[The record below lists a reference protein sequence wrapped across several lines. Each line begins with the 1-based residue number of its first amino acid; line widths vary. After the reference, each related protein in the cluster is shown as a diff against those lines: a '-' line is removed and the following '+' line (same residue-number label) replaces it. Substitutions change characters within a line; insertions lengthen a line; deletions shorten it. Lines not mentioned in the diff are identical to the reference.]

1 MLKMTEERK
10 KLKDKKMSLTVFA
23 GTFNPIHLA
32 HLIVAE
38 SVRTELNADKILFIP
53 SNIPPHRDEDLASAE
68 HRLNM
73 VKSAVESNPF
83 FEVSDIELKLPGVS
97 YTYNTIQELYRQNPD
112 ITDKINFIIGADAFT
127 HIESWHKHEE
137 LAKQVNFIVIAR
149 PKSKKVQEI
158 INNLSL
164 KEFSYKFIVAPKI
177 DISSSDIRQKIKEQ
191 KSVKYLVP
199 DSVENYIVE
208 NKLYTL

>member
-1 MLKMTEERK
+1 
-10 KLKDKKMSLTVFA
+10 MSLTVFA
-23 GTFNPIHLA
+23 GTFNPIHVA
-32 HLIVAE
+32 HLIIAE
-38 SVRTELNADKILFIP
+38 SVRTELNAEKILFIP
-53 SNIPPHRDEDLASAE
+53 SFIPPHRDEDLADAE

-83 FEVSDIELKLPGVS
+83 FEVSDIELKLTGVS
-97 YTYNTIQELYRQNPD
+97 YTYYTIQELYRQYPC
-112 ITDKINFIIGADAFT
+112 TDGKINFIIGADAFT
-127 HIESWHKHEE
+127 HIESWHRHEE

-177 DISSSDIRQKIKEQ
+177 DISSSDIRQKIKEN
-191 KSVKYLVP
+191 KSIKYLVP
-199 DSVENYIVE
+199 DSVEKYIIE
-208 NKLYTL
+208 NELYNI